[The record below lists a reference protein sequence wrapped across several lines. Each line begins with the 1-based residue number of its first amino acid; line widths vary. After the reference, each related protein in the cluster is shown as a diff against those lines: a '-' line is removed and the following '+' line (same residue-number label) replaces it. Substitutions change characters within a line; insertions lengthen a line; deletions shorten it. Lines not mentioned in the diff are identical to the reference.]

1 MDFIQLLFLGIIQ
14 GLTEFLP
21 ISSSGHLVLMPWFLN
36 WDYQGL
42 SLDVALH
49 FGTLLAVLL
58 YFWKDWVDIFTSAFS
73 KKRGKYSKKFFWF
86 LVIATIPGALAGFFL
101 EDLAESLFRHP
112 LIIAFTL
119 IFFGFWLY
127 YFDKKG
133 QKNKTEKQFTLK
145 DSLLVGMAQ
154 AVAIIPGT
162 SRSGITMTM
171 GLNLGLTRKSA
182 ARFSFLLATPIIFG
196 ASVYKLKDFL
206 NLQIGWPEIT
216 GIFFAFLSGYLAI
229 AGLIKF
235 VEKVSYKWF
244 FWYRLL
250 LAVFILIFYFL
261 NFQGGKF

>member
-1 MDFIQLLFLGIIQ
+1 MDLIHFTILGITQ

-21 ISSSGHLVLMPWFLN
+21 ISSSGHLVLMPWFFD

-58 YFWKDWVDIFTSAFS
+58 YFRKDWLDIFASAFT
-73 KKRGKYSKKFFWF
+73 KKKGKYSKKF
-86 LVIATIPGALAGFFL
+86 LGYLIIATIPGALAGYFF
-101 EDLAESLFRHP
+101 EDLAENIFRHP

-119 IFFGFWLY
+119 TFFGFWLY

-133 QKNKTEKQFTLK
+133 AKKKTEKQFSLK
-145 DSLLVGMAQ
+145 DSLLVGIAQ

-171 GLNLGLTRKSA
+171 GLKLGLNRKSA

-206 NLQIGWPEIT
+206 SLEIGWPEIT
-216 GIFFAFLSGYLAI
+216 GILFAFLSGYLAI

-235 VEKVSYKWF
+235 VEKVSYKFF

-250 LAVFILIFYFL
+250 LALIIVFFYFW
-261 NFQGGKF
+261 NF